1 MGMIKFCHVKKND
14 QVIVL
19 TGDFK
24 KKVGVVTSVIKRN
37 DIKNRFFVTLDSLPK
52 KSLKKKKS
60 SSFIEK
66 DVLLD
71 SSNVRLLQV
80 SKRES

>member
-24 KKVGVVTSVIKRN
+24 KKVGVECPSCRKKIT
-37 DIKNRFFVTLDSLPK
+37 KNKVHTL
-52 KSLKKKKS
+52 
-60 SSFIEK
+60 FI
-66 DVLLD
+66 
-71 SSNVRLLQV
+71 
-80 SKRES
+80 

>member
-80 SKRES
+80 SKSES

>member
-1 MGMIKFCHVKKND
+1 MGMVKFCHVKKND
-14 QVIVL
+14 RVIVL

-24 KKVGVVTSVIKRN
+24 RKVGIITSIIKHKDVN
-37 DIKNRFFVTLDSLPK
+37 NRFFVTLDSLPK

-60 SSFIEK
+60 SDFVER
-66 DVLLD
+66 DVLID

-80 SKRES
+80 SKSES

>member
-1 MGMIKFCHVKKND
+1 MGMMKFCHVKKND
-14 QVIVL
+14 KVIVL

-24 KKVGVVTSVIKRN
+24 RKVGVVTSIIKHK
-37 DIKNRFFVTLDSLPK
+37 DIGNRFFVTLDSLPK

-60 SSFIEK
+60 SSFIER

-80 SKRES
+80 SKSES